1 MKSFKPVV
9 SAAVM
14 AAAALGVTVLLGASA
29 PAGAAPLATCRE
41 VVARAKVDLNNAG
54 VPTNANGWQAVRDAA
69 QRFLNGHPWGSPG
82 TPALQRDVNELDELC
97 AP

>member
-14 AAAALGVTVLLGASA
+14 AAALGVTALLGASA
-29 PAGAAPLATCRE
+29 PACAAPLATCRE
-41 VVARAKVDLNNAG
+41 VVARTKADLNNAG
-54 VPTNANGWQAVRDAA
+54 APTNANDWQAVRDAA
-69 QRFLNGHPWGSPG
+69 QRFLNSHPWGSPG
-82 TPALQRDVNELDELC
+82 TQALQRDVNELRELC

>member
-9 SAAVM
+9 SAALV
-14 AAAALGVTVLLGASA
+14 AATLGVTTLLGAST

-41 VVARAKVDLNNAG
+41 VVARTKADLNNAG
-54 VPTNANGWQAVRDAA
+54 APTNANDWQSERAAA
-69 QRFLNGHPWGSPG
+69 QRFLNSHPWGSPG
-82 TPALQRDVNELDELC
+82 TQALQRDVNELGELC

>member
-14 AAAALGVTVLLGASA
+14 AAALGATALLGASA
-29 PAGAAPLATCRE
+29 PAGAAPLATCRD
-41 VVARAKVDLNNAG
+41 VVARTKADLNNAG
-54 VPTNANGWQAVRDAA
+54 APTNANDWQAVRAAA
-69 QRFLNGHPWGSPG
+69 QRFLNSHPWGSPG
-82 TPALQRDVNELDELC
+82 TQALQRDVNELGELC

>member
-1 MKSFKPVV
+1 MKSFKPVA

-14 AAAALGVTVLLGASA
+14 AATLGVTVLFGASA

-41 VVARAKVDLNNAG
+41 VVARTKEDLNNAG
-54 VPTNANGWQAVRDAA
+54 APTNANDWQAVRAA
-69 QRFLNGHPWGSPG
+69 ARRFLNNHPWGSPG
-82 TPALQRDVNELDELC
+82 TQAIQRDVNELGELC